1 MFPPPAPLLRCCR
14 CKSRDPKKAR
24 RLSLST
30 PNRRILWSSDETL
43 QRQLSCGI
51 ALLSDSWDSYFVS
64 PSGNFFSAAI
74 AFRPH
79 LIILNAYDPS
89 LHGFEACRRLR
100 SIPCL
105 ASVPVVLVMRSG
117 DLLFHSL
124 AQRLQRTSI
133 MEAPLGG
140 MRMLQELQA
149 LVSGSPG

>member
-1 MFPPPAPLLRCCR
+1 MFPPPAPSLRCCR
-14 CKSRDPKKAR
+14 CKSRDPKKTR
-24 RLSLST
+24 RLPLST
-30 PNRRILWSSDETL
+30 PKKRILWSSDESL

-51 ALLSDSWDSYFVS
+51 ALLADSWDSYFVS
-64 PSGNFFSAAI
+64 QSGKLLSTAI

-100 SIPCL
+100 GIPCL
-105 ASVPVVLVMRSG
+105 ASIPVVLVMRSG
-117 DLLFHSL
+117 DLLFHAL

-140 MRMLQELQA
+140 MRMLEELQA
-149 LVSGSPG
+149 LVSACN